1 MGLPTL
7 RPKPFSGKDG
17 GPVAYREVDVV
28 EVIEVLRRW
37 LAGTKKKAIAREL
50 GIDVRTVRRYV
61 QWATDAQGRVKSID
75 EGERLDLEA
84 LAAVVIQAREGSR
97 GRPHGSGWAKCEK
110 HKEQIRKLLART
122 HHRKPIKLTKARKLL
137 LREHGVDVPYATLHR
152 FAVKELGFGR
162 RAPTVPVAEGDPGHE
177 LQMDTGWVG
186 EFLPDTKGR
195 RRRFKAWIFTPSVSR
210 FRFVWPI
217 KRETTRESIEACEA
231 AFEFYGGLFRVLIPD
246 NTKALVERA
255 DPLQPRLI
263 GDFLEYSQVRG
274 FVVDCARV
282 RKPQDK
288 ARVERTVRYV
298 RDDCFAGE
306 HIADI
311 DQARSRSRT
320 WCREEDG
327 QRIHSTTR
335 RRPLEHFE
343 AVEAEAL
350 LPLPAKRYDVPSWSK
365 PIVARDQHV
374 RVANALYS
382 VPAVWV
388 GKRLRARA
396 DQQTVRFYAGAQLLK
411 THARGEPGSRTTDPN
426 DFEDKDRFATAQRDT
441 KYFVRRAQEHG
452 ESVGAYAQAL
462 LEGPLPWT
470 RMRHAHALL
479 RLARRYGSERV
490 ELACRVTLKEELID
504 VVRLERIVAQG
515 GPPASEAEQRSLV
528 TPFPRYA
535 RPASAYALR
544 NHKPKTPEGGTP

>member
-1 MGLPTL
+1 M
-7 RPKPFSGKDG
+7 
-17 GPVAYREVDVV
+17 AYREVDVI
-28 EVIEVLRRW
+28 EVTEVLRRW
-37 LAGTKKKAIAREL
+37 LAGDKKKAIAREL

-61 QWATDAQGRVKSID
+61 QWAEDARRRAESTDN
-75 EGERLDLEA
+75 EGEVGLAA
-84 LAAVVIQAREGSR
+84 LAAAVVLAREGSR
-97 GRPHGSGWAKCEK
+97 GRPRGSGWAKCEE
-110 HKEQIRKLLART
+110 HAELIRELLGRT
-122 HHRKPIKLTKARKLL
+122 HHGKPIKLTKARKLL
-137 LREHGVDVPYATLHR
+137 LREHQVEVPYATLHR
-152 FAVKELGFGR
+152 FVVQELGFGKT
-162 RAPTVPVAEGDPGHE
+162 APTLPVAEGEPGQE

-186 EFLPDTKGR
+186 EFLPDVKGR
-195 RRRFKAWIFTPSVSR
+195 RRRFKAWIFTASVSR
-210 FRFVWPI
+210 LRFVWPI
-217 KRETTRESIEACEA
+217 ERETTKESIEACEA
-231 AFEFYGGLFRVLIPD
+231 AFEFYGGVFRVLIPD
-246 NTKALVERA
+246 NTKALVEHA

-263 GDFLEYSQVRG
+263 CEFLEYSQARG

-306 HIADI
+306 RIADLEA
-311 DQARSRSRT
+311 ARARAVV

-327 QRIHSTTR
+327 HRIHSTTR

-343 AVEAEAL
+343 AVEAGAL
-350 LPLPAKRYDVPSWSK
+350 LPLPSKRYDVPRWSK
-365 PIVARDQHV
+365 PIVGRDQHV

-382 VPAVWV
+382 VPAAWV
-388 GKRLRARA
+388 GKRLSARA
-396 DQQTVRFYAGAQLLK
+396 DQQTVRFYSGAQLLK

-441 KYFVRRAQEHG
+441 AYFVRRAQEHG
-452 ESVGAYAQAL
+452 ESVGTYAKEL
-462 LEGPLPWT
+462 LAGPLPWT

-490 ELACRVTLKEELID
+490 ELACRVALKEELVD

-515 GPPASEAEQRSLV
+515 GPPPSEAERRSLL

-535 RPASAYALR
+535 RPASTYALSKNR
-544 NHKPKTPEGGTP
+544 KPKTTEGGAP